1 MHITCISSSYFCGKC
16 REDVEMNIV
25 NAHVDQKRGKNVEVL
40 DEIEMLKD
48 QLLAKS
54 QSFC

>member
-1 MHITCISSSYFCGKC
+1 MLKWNT
-16 REDVEMNIV
+16 V
-25 NAHVDQKRGKNVEVL
+25 NTHVDQKRGKNVEVL